1 MTKKHPRH
9 ILSTGQRQCFDAA
22 GRPVDCAG
30 SGQDGEFRSGVAWPE
45 PRFEMQG
52 GHLAL
57 DRLTGL
63 VWPLIASVG
72 DFPMSWA
79 EALAAVAGMNRGNV
93 FGHADWRLPNRR
105 ELLSVVSHDH
115 HRPALPAGH
124 PFSVQQTWYWTSTT
138 ASRAP
143 AYAWRVHLEGGRM
156 FYGDKARDA
165 MVWPVR
171 GGSGLLAAT
180 GQRRCW
186 DAVGNVVECA
196 GTGQDGELRRGTAWP
211 EPRFAVQDAGVRDL
225 LTGLL
230 WTRSAELRGL
240 CTWKEALRAA
250 REHHAGGLAW
260 RLPNIRELESL
271 VDAEHHDPALP
282 AENPFDDPQEA
293 YWSSTSS
300 AYSPDWAYCLYLHKG
315 AVGVGFKAGP
325 EFSAWF
331 VAVESI
337 PG

>member
-1 MTKKHPRH
+1 MTVTTLRH
-9 ILSTGQRQCFDAA
+9 ILSTGQRLCFDAA
-22 GRPVDCAG
+22 GRPVDCVG
-30 SGQDGEFRSGVAWPE
+30 SGQDGEFRSGQPWPE
-45 PRFEMQG
+45 PRFKAMGEG
-52 GHLAL
+52 LAQ

-63 VWPLIASVG
+63 VWPRLASVG
-72 DFPMSWA
+72 DFPMTWA
-79 EALAAVAGMNRGNV
+79 EALAAVAEMNRENA

-124 PFSVQQTWYWTSTT
+124 PFTVQQTWYWTSTT

-156 FYGDKARDA
+156 FYGDKTRDA

-171 GGSGLLAAT
+171 GESDLLART

-186 DAVGNVVECA
+186 DSAGNMVECA
-196 GTGQDGELRRGTAWP
+196 GTGQDGDLLRGTPWP
-211 EPRFAVQDAGVRDL
+211 EPRFFVEGGGVRDR

-230 WTRSAELRGL
+230 WTRSADLRGP
-240 CTWKEALRAA
+240 CTWEEALVAA
-250 REHHAGGLAW
+250 REHRQGGLAW

-282 AENPFDDPQEA
+282 DEHLFDIPQEA

-315 AVGVGFKAGP
+315 ALGVGFKMKR
-325 EFSAWF
+325 EFHVWLVTGA
-331 VAVESI
+331 
-337 PG
+337 